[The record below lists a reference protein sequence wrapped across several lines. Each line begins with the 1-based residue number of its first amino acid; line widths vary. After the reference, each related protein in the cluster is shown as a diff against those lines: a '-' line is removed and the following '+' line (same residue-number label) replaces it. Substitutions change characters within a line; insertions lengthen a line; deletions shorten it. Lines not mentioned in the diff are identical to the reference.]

1 MSDIAALF
9 EKDPNNCTDQD
20 IAAIIKEFRAKQ
32 ALWKTSGISAAPA
45 KTRTRAAKEPGLKMD
60 LSDLGL

>member
-9 EKDPNNCTDQD
+9 EKDPNDCTDQD
-20 IAAIIKEFRAKQ
+20 IMAIIKEFRSKQ
-32 ALWKTSGISAAPA
+32 QLWKTSGISAAPA
-45 KTRTRAAKEPGLKMD
+45 RKPTRAAKEPGLKMD